1 MEKAT
6 PVIQIDHLNKFFSV
20 DNNFF
25 TKGKRT
31 VKAVNNV
38 TLTINKGEIMG
49 LAGESGSGKTTL
61 ARVILNLTKPTGGT
75 VLINDI
81 DLSKASN
88 AEKKRIR
95 KEVAVVFQDPASNL
109 NPRDTVE
116 GSIIRPLIIHGMS
129 RTEAKT
135 KAVEALY
142 AVKMDKR
149 YLYSYPHQ
157 LSGGQLQRIAEN
169 RRMPK
174 RGQHKRHDEHRGD
187 CINECKPNSRKVGKG
202 DFECEKNNG
211 RNKPHQPGGH
221 QRYDTALQLRSGTVA
236 LSMLFSQKVV
246 NRYAEQFRKHDKN
259 KNIGNTVRSLPFGD
273 GFIRIVDFFGK
284 LRLGKV
290 AFTPVAHNV
299 FGNDFFYFFIIS
311 NYHETIL
318 QQ

>member
-61 ARVILNLTKPTGGT
+61 ARVVLNLTKPTGGT
-75 VLINDI
+75 VLINDR

-129 RTEAKT
+129 MTEAKT

-157 LSGGQLQRIAEN
+157 LSGGQLQRSSN
-169 RRMPK
+169 
-174 RGQHKRHDEHRGD
+174 
-187 CINECKPNSRKVGKG
+187 CSCVKVHFA
-202 DFECEKNNG
+202 DFSSSFMADISQ
-211 RNKPHQPGGH
+211 QPE
-221 QRYDTALQLRSGTVA
+221 RS
-236 LSMLFSQKVV
+236 
-246 NRYAEQFRKHDKN
+246 
-259 KNIGNTVRSLPFGD
+259 
-273 GFIRIVDFFGK
+273 
-284 LRLGKV
+284 
-290 AFTPVAHNV
+290 
-299 FGNDFFYFFIIS
+299 
-311 NYHETIL
+311 
-318 QQ
+318 